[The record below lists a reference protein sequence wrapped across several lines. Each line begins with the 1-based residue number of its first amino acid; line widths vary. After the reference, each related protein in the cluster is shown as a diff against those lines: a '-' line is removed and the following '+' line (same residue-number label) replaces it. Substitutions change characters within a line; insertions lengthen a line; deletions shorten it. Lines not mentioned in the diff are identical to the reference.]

1 MAQTASEPSVGGLI
15 RNALDDVRDLFREEL
30 ALARAELRQE
40 LSKLTAGA
48 VRFGG
53 AAVALWFAAMFLF
66 VTIALGLAA
75 LLAWPAWAGFGVVTL
90 LLAIAGAVMAMAGRR
105 AIREVRPMPRTVE
118 TVKENFR

>member
-1 MAQTASEPSVGGLI
+1 MAQTASESSVGGLI

-53 AAVALWFAAMFLF
+53 AAR
-66 VTIALGLAA
+66 GSLASHQRQGA
-75 LLAWPAWAGFGVVTL
+75 TL
-90 LLAIAGAVMAMAGRR
+90 PRR
-105 AIREVRPMPRTVE
+105 QCLQFCT
-118 TVKENFR
+118 